1 MSRESKY
8 SIEKRVQLIFS
19 YLHVTLRDIKGLK
32 NKNWLYISKN
42 KKNKV
47 KNKIK
52 SLCKMNGKSKIK
64 HKNM

>member
-19 YLHVTLRDIKGLK
+19 YLQVTLRDIKGLK

-47 KNKIK
+47 KNKTK
-52 SLCKMNGKSKIK
+52 SLCKINKTQNCYTK
-64 HKNM
+64 

>member
-19 YLHVTLRDIKGLK
+19 YLQVTLRDIKGLK

-47 KNKIK
+47 KNKTK
-52 SLCKMNGKSKIK
+52 KPM
-64 HKNM
+64 

>member
-32 NKNWLYISKN
+32 NKIGYTFQKS

-47 KNKIK
+47 KIRQKAYAK
-52 SLCKMNGKSKIK
+52 
-64 HKNM
+64 